1 MLKKRLAL
9 PVAVILPHLPVM
21 LECPV
26 RSRHNTLFAQTKP
39 ASRNAYTVAAQ
50 PERAFS
56 QHLLCIY
63 LSTGPIIPSHTG
75 QRGGNTRLITPLPI
89 SFILFT
95 KFPLTVIFPFVTILT
110 KKRQYIPAMQGHIIA
125 LTAACYKTYI
135 LEFFISLACKE
146 LYILSCTDSN
156 TCHRLLCSH
165 CIDACL
171 FLDKLLKTSEQ

>member
-1 MLKKRLAL
+1 MQKRLAL

-21 LECPV
+21 LECPCAV
-26 RSRHNTLFAQTKP
+26 VTILSPLRQTGFPQRIHCGCSTGK
-39 ASRNAYTVAAQ
+39 S
-50 PERAFS
+50 FS

-95 KFPLTVIFPFVTILT
+95 NPPDCNIPICNNIN